1 MSQMLILHNF
11 CYKEIKQEKVELQR
25 GKAVGRLGLRKE
37 DLNFIFC
44 LYLVCRLLYL
54 VDALY

>member
-11 CYKEIKQEKVELQR
+11 RYKEMKQEKLELQR

-37 DLNFIFC
+37 DC
-44 LYLVCRLLYL
+44 
-54 VDALY
+54 